1 MGSRLPEMLAEAVR
15 RNMVLAGT
23 AHRDREGPQVMQDS
37 RVLYL
42 FGGEVHMYALVKN
55 EKVISVTNTLFD
67 IPAGYELIECPDNV
81 VAGMPYE
88 NGQFIVQ
95 GPTLDE
101 LKQNKLEAVKTAFLA
116 ASETAHCMSSV
127 GFEIDANETAN
138 RDINGLIVVME
149 ARGKETELFR
159 AYDNTFHEVTLDD
172 LKTML
177 VEISEHGQKL
187 YARKWQLEV
196 SIQAATTAE
205 ELDAITITFEG
216 VDVAS
221 TGGYV
226 D

>member
-1 MGSRLPEMLAEAVR
+1 MFALIKES
-15 RNMVLAGT
+15 
-23 AHRDREGPQVMQDS
+23 
-37 RVLYL
+37 
-42 FGGEVHMYALVKN
+42 GG
-55 EKVISVTNTLFD
+55 KVISTTPDFFD
-67 IPAGYELIECPDNV
+67 VPAGYELIACPDGV
-81 VAGMPYE
+81 VPGTPYE
-88 NGQFIVQ
+88 NGQFIVSV
-95 GPTLDE
+95 PTLDE
-101 LKQNKLEAVKTAFLA
+101 LKQSKLEAIKTAFLA

-205 ELDAITITFEG
+205 ELDAITVTFEG
-216 VDVAS
+216 VDDAE
-221 TGGYV
+221 TA
-226 D
+226 

>member
-1 MGSRLPEMLAEAVR
+1 MKEHVTVIPSDKTIIVDGIALQCDFEAPSGLHALQWHNGKGELEIIENGKMSNVTIKSYTNEVKPYVDIWQTKYDEINTPYVPTLEEAKEAKLAELTSAFD
-15 RNMVLAGT
+15 T
-23 AHRDREGPQVMQDS
+23 A
-37 RVLYL
+37 
-42 FGGEVHMYALVKN
+42 A
-55 EKVISVTNTLFD
+55 
-67 IPAGYELIECPDNV
+67 
-81 VAGMPYE
+81 
-88 NGQFIVQ
+88 
-95 GPTLDE
+95 
-101 LKQNKLEAVKTAFLA
+101 QN
-116 ASETAHCMSSV
+116 AHIMSSV

-149 ARGKETELFR
+149 ARGKENELFR

-216 VDVAS
+216 VDE
-221 TGGYV
+221 
-226 D
+226 

>member
-1 MGSRLPEMLAEAVR
+1 
-15 RNMVLAGT
+15 
-23 AHRDREGPQVMQDS
+23 MQDS

-42 FGGEVHMYALVKN
+42 FCGEVHMYALVKN

-101 LKQNKLEAVKTAFLA
+101 LKQSKLEAVKTAFLA

-149 ARGKETELFR
+149 ARGKENELFR

-205 ELDAITITFEG
+205 ELDAITITFDG

-221 TGGYV
+221 TGGYL

>member
-1 MGSRLPEMLAEAVR
+1 MNIIEAKNPKYITSDKSIIQLDVLFEGFSEYLPFGATADDVEPHGRELYARAVSGEFGEIASGIPEVSLEEAKVEK
-15 RNMVLAGT
+15 LG
-23 AHRDREGPQVMQDS
+23 
-37 RVLYL
+37 
-42 FGGEVHMYALVKN
+42 ALK
-55 EKVISVTNTLFD
+55 
-67 IPAGYELIECPDNV
+67 A
-81 VAGMPYE
+81 
-88 NGQFIVQ
+88 
-95 GPTLDE
+95 
-101 LKQNKLEAVKTAFLA
+101 AFLT

>member
-1 MGSRLPEMLAEAVR
+1 MNIIEAKNPKYVTSDKSIIQLDVLFEGFSEYLPFGATADDVEPHGRELYARAVSGEFGEIASGIPEVSLEEA
-15 RNMVLAGT
+15 
-23 AHRDREGPQVMQDS
+23 
-37 RVLYL
+37 
-42 FGGEVHMYALVKN
+42 
-55 EKVISVTNTLFD
+55 KV
-67 IPAGYELIECPDNV
+67 E
-81 VAGMPYE
+81 
-88 NGQFIVQ
+88 
-95 GPTLDE
+95 
-101 LKQNKLEAVKTAFLA
+101 KLEALKAAFLT

-216 VDVAS
+216 VDVAP

>member
-1 MGSRLPEMLAEAVR
+1 MNIIEAKNPKYITSDKSIIQLDVLFEGFSEYLPFGATADDVEPHGRELYARAVSGEFGEIASGIPEVSLEEAKAE
-15 RNMVLAGT
+15 
-23 AHRDREGPQVMQDS
+23 
-37 RVLYL
+37 
-42 FGGEVHMYALVKN
+42 
-55 EKVISVTNTLFD
+55 
-67 IPAGYELIECPDNV
+67 
-81 VAGMPYE
+81 
-88 NGQFIVQ
+88 
-95 GPTLDE
+95 
-101 LKQNKLEAVKTAFLA
+101 KLEAVRTAFLS

-205 ELDAITITFEG
+205 ELDAITITFDG

>member
-1 MGSRLPEMLAEAVR
+1 MKA
-15 RNMVLAGT
+15 
-23 AHRDREGPQVMQDS
+23 
-37 RVLYL
+37 
-42 FGGEVHMYALVKN
+42 
-55 EKVISVTNTLFD
+55 
-67 IPAGYELIECPDNV
+67 LIEGGVVVDRVDAEFPVHKSFTFVDCPEGVDI
-81 VAGMPYE
+81 GYKYE
-88 NGQFIVQ
+88 NGQFEKPE

-101 LKQNKLEAVKTAFLA
+101 LKQSKLEAVKTAFLA

-149 ARGKETELFR
+149 ARGKEAELFR

-205 ELDAITITFEG
+205 ELDAITITFDG
-216 VDVAS
+216 VD
-221 TGGYV
+221 G
-226 D
+226 

>member
-1 MGSRLPEMLAEAVR
+1 MGSRLPEMLAQAVR

-205 ELDAITITFEG
+205 ELDDITITFEG

>member
-1 MGSRLPEMLAEAVR
+1 
-15 RNMVLAGT
+15 
-23 AHRDREGPQVMQDS
+23 MQDS

-95 GPTLDE
+95 VPTLDE

-216 VDVAS
+216 VDE
-221 TGGYV
+221 
-226 D
+226 

>member
-1 MGSRLPEMLAEAVR
+1 MNIIEAKNPKYVTSDKSIIQLDVLFEGFSEYLPFGATADDVEPHGRELYARAVSGEFGEIASGIPEVSLEEAKAE
-15 RNMVLAGT
+15 
-23 AHRDREGPQVMQDS
+23 
-37 RVLYL
+37 
-42 FGGEVHMYALVKN
+42 
-55 EKVISVTNTLFD
+55 
-67 IPAGYELIECPDNV
+67 
-81 VAGMPYE
+81 
-88 NGQFIVQ
+88 
-95 GPTLDE
+95 
-101 LKQNKLEAVKTAFLA
+101 KLEAVKTAFLA
-116 ASETAHCMSSV
+116 ASETAHCKSSV

-216 VDVAS
+216 VDVAP

>member
-1 MGSRLPEMLAEAVR
+1 MNIIEAKNPKYVTSDKSIIQLDVLFEGFSEYLPFGATADDVEPHGRELYARAVSGEFGEIASGIPEVSLEEA
-15 RNMVLAGT
+15 
-23 AHRDREGPQVMQDS
+23 
-37 RVLYL
+37 
-42 FGGEVHMYALVKN
+42 
-55 EKVISVTNTLFD
+55 KV
-67 IPAGYELIECPDNV
+67 E
-81 VAGMPYE
+81 
-88 NGQFIVQ
+88 
-95 GPTLDE
+95 
-101 LKQNKLEAVKTAFLA
+101 KLEALKAAFLT

>member
-1 MGSRLPEMLAEAVR
+1 MNIIEAKNPKYVTSDKSIIQLDVLFEGFSEYLPFGATADDVEAYGRELYARAVSGEFGEIASGIPEVSFEEAKAE
-15 RNMVLAGT
+15 
-23 AHRDREGPQVMQDS
+23 
-37 RVLYL
+37 
-42 FGGEVHMYALVKN
+42 
-55 EKVISVTNTLFD
+55 
-67 IPAGYELIECPDNV
+67 
-81 VAGMPYE
+81 
-88 NGQFIVQ
+88 
-95 GPTLDE
+95 
-101 LKQNKLEAVKTAFLA
+101 KLEAVKTAFLA

-205 ELDAITITFEG
+205 ELDAITITFDG

>member
-1 MGSRLPEMLAEAVR
+1 MNIIEAKNPKYITSDKSIIQLDVLFEGFSEYLPFGATADDVEPHGRELYARAVSGEFGEIASGIPEVSLEEAK
-15 RNMVLAGT
+15 T
-23 AHRDREGPQVMQDS
+23 E
-37 RVLYL
+37 
-42 FGGEVHMYALVKN
+42 
-55 EKVISVTNTLFD
+55 
-67 IPAGYELIECPDNV
+67 
-81 VAGMPYE
+81 
-88 NGQFIVQ
+88 
-95 GPTLDE
+95 
-101 LKQNKLEAVKTAFLA
+101 KLEAVKTAFLA

-138 RDINGLIVVME
+138 RDINGLIVVMQ

-205 ELDAITITFEG
+205 ELDAITITFDG
-216 VDVAS
+216 VDVAP

>member
-1 MGSRLPEMLAEAVR
+1 M
-15 RNMVLAGT
+15 
-23 AHRDREGPQVMQDS
+23 
-37 RVLYL
+37 
-42 FGGEVHMYALVKN
+42 FALINTTRGIV
-55 EKVISVTNTLFD
+55 VSTTPAFFDVT
-67 IPAGYELIECPDNV
+67 AGYEMIECPDDV
-81 VAGMPYE
+81 VSGTPYE
-88 NGQFIVQ
+88 NGKFVVSV
-95 GPTLDE
+95 PTLDE

-116 ASETAHCMSSV
+116 ASEEAHCTSSV

-216 VDVAS
+216 VDE
-221 TGGYV
+221 
-226 D
+226 

>member
-1 MGSRLPEMLAEAVR
+1 MEIIEAKNPKYLTSDKSIIQLDVLFEGFSDYLPFGATADDVEPHGRELYARAVS
-15 RNMVLAGT
+15 G
-23 AHRDREGPQVMQDS
+23 E
-37 RVLYL
+37 
-42 FGGEVHMYALVKN
+42 FGEVV
-55 EKVISVTNTLFD
+55 SG
-67 IPAGYELIECPDNV
+67 IPEVSLEEAKAE
-81 VAGMPYE
+81 
-88 NGQFIVQ
+88 
-95 GPTLDE
+95 
-101 LKQNKLEAVKTAFLA
+101 KLEAVKTAFLA

-205 ELDAITITFEG
+205 ELDAITNTFDG
-216 VDVAS
+216 VD
-221 TGGYV
+221 G
-226 D
+226 

>member
-1 MGSRLPEMLAEAVR
+1 MGDEMKALIKDCVVVDRVDAEF
-15 RNMVLAGT
+15 
-23 AHRDREGPQVMQDS
+23 S
-37 RVLYL
+37 
-42 FGGEVHMYALVKN
+42 VHKSFTFV
-55 EKVISVTNTLFD
+55 D
-67 IPAGYELIECPDNV
+67 CPDEV
-81 VAGMPYE
+81 VIGYKYE
-88 NGQFIVQ
+88 NGRFIPPEK
-95 GPTLDE
+95 PTLDE
-101 LKQNKLEAVKTAFLA
+101 LKQNKLAAIKTAFLA

-159 AYDNTFHEVTLDD
+159 AYDNTFHEVTLED

>member
-1 MGSRLPEMLAEAVR
+1 M
-15 RNMVLAGT
+15 
-23 AHRDREGPQVMQDS
+23 
-37 RVLYL
+37 
-42 FGGEVHMYALVKN
+42 FALVKN
-55 EKVISVTNTLFD
+55 GKVISTTPEFFD
-67 IPAGYELIECPDNV
+67 VPAGYELIACPDYV
-81 VAGMPYE
+81 VSGTAYE
-88 NGQFIVQ
+88 NGQFEKPE

-101 LKQNKLEAVKTAFLA
+101 LKQNKLEALKAAFLA

-149 ARGKETELFR
+149 ARGKENELFR

-205 ELDAITITFEG
+205 ELDAITITFDG
-216 VDVAS
+216 VD
-221 TGGYV
+221 G
-226 D
+226 

>member
-101 LKQNKLEAVKTAFLA
+101 LKQNKLEAVKTSFLA

-205 ELDAITITFEG
+205 ELDDITITFEG
-216 VDVAS
+216 VDE
-221 TGGYV
+221 
-226 D
+226 

>member
-1 MGSRLPEMLAEAVR
+1 MQEEQDFAWWNGEHMKKILIQKDIVVDTAETEFPVHPSLIW
-15 RNMVLAGT
+15 V
-23 AHRDREGPQVMQDS
+23 DGPD
-37 RVLYL
+37 
-42 FGGEVHMYALVKN
+42 EVKVGYA
-55 EKVISVTNTLFD
+55 
-67 IPAGYELIECPDNV
+67 
-81 VAGMPYE
+81 YE
-88 NGQFIVQ
+88 NGRFIPPEK
-95 GPTLDE
+95 PTLDE
-101 LKQNKLEAVKTAFLA
+101 LKQNKLEAIKTAFLA

-205 ELDAITITFEG
+205 ELDAITITFDG

>member
-205 ELDAITITFEG
+205 ELDDITITFEG
-216 VDVAS
+216 VDE
-221 TGGYV
+221 
-226 D
+226 